1 MTDGRGSAEALPR
14 LGAAEKLKLVVE
26 VFAIYGRARR
36 ELRSGNLETTLAAL
50 RERRREPV
58 DPATDRRRLGLRLGR
73 ATVRTL
79 TPLPTDSRCL
89 MRSLVLTGLLARR
102 DIDVKL
108 VLAVHPGE
116 KEFAAHAWVEFEG
129 QPLLEPGIDP
139 FERLVEL

>member
-1 MTDGRGSAEALPR
+1 MTEGRVSPQGLPR
-14 LGAAEKLKLVVE
+14 LGTAEKVRLVAE
-26 VFAIYGRARR
+26 VFATYGRVRR

-50 RERRREPV
+50 RGQPREAV
-58 DPATDRRRLGLRLGR
+58 DAATDRRRLGLRLGR
-73 ATVRTL
+73 ATVRAL

-108 VLAVHPGE
+108 VLAVRPGE
-116 KEFAAHAWVEFEG
+116 KEFAAHAWVELEG
-129 QPLLEPGIDP
+129 RPLLEPGIDF